1 MYKRNLIVSYSL
13 SFLIFFLYALSFF
26 RSYLISILLSAI
38 LSLKFKELFL
48 EFFDK
53 KQLIKK
59 RDMFRN
65 FLDVLNAS
73 VASGSNFYQSI
84 KDSTIEMSSFYSAK
98 EFIVIELNNLLS
110 NIDNGYTLENAL
122 ELFRLKMDF
131 EEASIFIDSLKIGLK
146 SGMDIKEVIR
156 NSKFAINEQ
165 IIVENEIS
173 LSLNNSKREFIIMIV
188 LPIVILLL
196 LNKTDARVLNFV
208 DYIIRSVV
216 FFMVILS
223 IYMGEK
229 IVKLEI

>member
-53 KQLIKK
+53 KQLMKK

-188 LPIVILLL
+188 LPIVILFL

>member
-53 KQLIKK
+53 KQLMKK

-173 LSLNNSKREFIIMIV
+173 LSLNNSKREFIIMIL
-188 LPIVILLL
+188 LPIVILFL

>member
-1 MYKRNLIVSYSL
+1 M
-13 SFLIFFLYALSFF
+13 
-26 RSYLISILLSAI
+26 
-38 LSLKFKELFL
+38 
-48 EFFDK
+48 
-53 KQLIKK
+53 KK

-156 NSKFAINEQ
+156 NSKFSINEQ

-188 LPIVILLL
+188 LPIVILFL

>member
-1 MYKRNLIVSYSL
+1 MYKRNLIVAYSL

-53 KQLIKK
+53 KQLMKK

-173 LSLNNSKREFIIMIV
+173 LSLNSSKREFIIMIV
-188 LPIVILLL
+188 LPIVILFL

>member
-53 KQLIKK
+53 KQLMKK

-156 NSKFAINEQ
+156 NSKFSINEQ

-188 LPIVILLL
+188 LPIVILFL